1 VIRVTRFDGRPMI
14 LNAEWIQSV
23 EETPD
28 TMITLTTGA
37 KILVKD
43 SVAEVVEAF
52 ENYKRKQRDLLQ
64 PSLRKAT

>member
-1 VIRVTRFDGRPMI
+1 MI

>member
-14 LNAEWIQSV
+14 LNADWIQSV

-52 ENYKRKQRDLLQ
+52 ENYKRKQRELLQ

>member
-1 VIRVTRFDGRPMI
+1 MIRVTRFDGRPMI

-52 ENYKRKQRDLLQ
+52 ENYKRKQRELLQ

>member
-1 VIRVTRFDGRPMI
+1 MIRVTRFDGRPMI
-14 LNAEWIQSV
+14 LNADWIQSV

-52 ENYKRKQRDLLQ
+52 ENYKRKQRELLQ

>member
-1 VIRVTRFDGRPMI
+1 MIRVTRFDGRPMI
-14 LNAEWIQSV
+14 LNADWIQSV

-37 KILVKD
+37 TILVKD

-52 ENYKRKQRDLLQ
+52 ENYKRKQQELSQ

>member
-1 VIRVTRFDGRPMI
+1 MIRVTRFDGRPMI

>member
-28 TMITLTTGA
+28 TMITLTTGS

-43 SVAEVVEAF
+43 SVAEVVAAF
-52 ENYKRKQRDLLQ
+52 EDYKRKQQMLSQ
-64 PSLRKAT
+64 PSLRKAK